1 MGHWE
6 ICFRGLTGIF
16 TNIWRKWHVSTAKI
30 DRQKTSYV
38 WPLLRLRWHCL
49 SCRGKGALFAVD
61 IQLGLL
67 NVNTPSAGV
76 FCTKIRSHLG
86 DSMINILCFLRSYY
100 ATWQWLY
107 IALINFNLTSN
118 LKKNTNCGKRV
129 FSCRMSDCWNFTI
142 WVINGH
148 YWWLMTMCYFL
159 MTMWY
164 WKEWLSVRFCLQ
176 LAITVI
182 NNYYFPVLYLH
193 VYTMKEN
200 AR

>member
-1 MGHWE
+1 MQGCQLLRLSHSTEPWATE
-6 ICFRGLTGIF
+6 KFVSGASQAFLLIF
-16 TNIWRKWHVSTAKI
+16 DAN

-76 FCTKIRSHLG
+76 FYTKIRSHLG

-118 LKKNTNCGKRV
+118 LKKIQTVARGCFRAEWVTVGISQYEWSMVIIDDWWQCVIFWWRCDTGK
-129 FSCRMSDCWNFTI
+129 SDFQSAF
-142 WVINGH
+142 V
-148 YWWLMTMCYFL
+148 Y
-159 MTMWY
+159 
-164 WKEWLSVRFCLQ
+164 SLQ
-176 LAITVI
+176 L
-182 NNYYFPVLYLH
+182 P
-193 VYTMKEN
+193 
-200 AR
+200 